1 MNTALVLAACICTFG
16 VILLIGLTIAGRPK
30 NVGARLR
37 ELTSTEAAS
46 APLSPSRI
54 SREDAIPLLTRMLTG
69 RRMTERMYVEL
80 SAAGLPIRPSE
91 FIGILAGSVILS
103 QMFAWAAAHTI
114 VGHLVLGIIGVALP
128 MMVVKSLQRKRR
140 LAFDG
145 QIVDALVMM
154 SASFRS
160 GFSLLR
166 AMQMVAQ
173 EMPAPISKEF
183 ERVVNEVGVGRPLE
197 EALRASVARVGS
209 YDFDLVVTAI
219 VIHLQV
225 GGNLAEI
232 LETIADTIRERAKV
246 MGEMRALTAEGRI
259 SGLVLVILPI
269 ALAVVLYAKRPEYMA
284 TLINDPIGP
293 SLICTAAA
301 LQVVGVLIMR
311 RMLTLD
317 V

>member
-37 ELTSTEAAS
+37 ELTSTEGAS

-128 MMVVKSLQRKRR
+128 MMVVKSLQKKRR
-140 LAFDG
+140 VAFDG
-145 QIVDALVMM
+145 QIVDALVTM

-269 ALAVVLYAKRPEYMA
+269 ALAVVLYAKRPEYMG

-293 SLICTAAA
+293 SLIGTAAA

>member
-1 MNTALVLAACICTFG
+1 MNPALVAAACICAFG
-16 VILLIGLTIAGRPK
+16 VILLIGLMIAERPK
-30 NVGARLR
+30 SVGARLR

-54 SREDAIPLLTRMLTG
+54 AREDAIPLLTRMLTG

-91 FIGILAGSVILS
+91 FVGILAGSVVLS
-103 QMFAWAAAHTI
+103 QVFAWATAHTI
-114 VGHLVLGIIGVALP
+114 VGHVVLGIIGVALP
-128 MMVVKSLQRKRR
+128 MTVVKSLQKKRR

-145 QIVDALVMM
+145 QIVDALVTM

-197 EALRASVARVGS
+197 DALRASVARVGS
-209 YDFDLVVTAI
+209 YDFDLVVTA
-219 VIHLQV
+219 VLIHLQV

-269 ALAVVLYAKRPEYMA
+269 ALAVVLYAKRPEYM
-284 TLINDPIGP
+284 TSLINDPIGP
-293 SLICTAAA
+293 GLIGTAAA

>member
-1 MNTALVLAACICTFG
+1 MNTALVLAVCICTFG
-16 VILLIGLTIAGRPK
+16 VILLIGLMIAGRPK

-37 ELTSTEAAS
+37 ELTSTEAPS

-54 SREDAIPLLTRMLTG
+54 AREDAIPLLTRMLTG

-91 FIGILAGSVILS
+91 FIGIIAGSVVLF
-103 QMFAWAAAHTI
+103 QMFAWVAAHTI
-114 VGHLVLGIIGVALP
+114 AGHLVLGIIGVALP
-128 MMVVKSLQRKRR
+128 MMMLKSLQKKRR
-140 LAFDG
+140 VAFDG
-145 QIVDALVMM
+145 QIVDALVTM

-269 ALAVVLYAKRPEYMA
+269 ALAVVLYAKRPEYMG

-293 SLICTAAA
+293 SLIGTAAA

-317 V
+317 M